1 MGNKLSF
8 EILGGV
14 IGLRSKK
21 PQQRGLVFWPSKL
34 YFGNQWCL
42 DVF

>member
-8 EILGGV
+8 EIFGGV
-14 IGLRSKK
+14 IGWRSQK
-21 PQQRGLVFWPSKL
+21 PQQLLTQTKL